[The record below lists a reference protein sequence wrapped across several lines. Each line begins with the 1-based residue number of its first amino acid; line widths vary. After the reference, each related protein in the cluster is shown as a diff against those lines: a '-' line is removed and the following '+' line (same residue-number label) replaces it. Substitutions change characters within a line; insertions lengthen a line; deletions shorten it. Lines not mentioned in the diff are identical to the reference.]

1 MFEMVVS
8 LMYEMG
14 GVRLCEMR
22 ATVSYE
28 IGIVFVFVF
37 EMGVVQLYGM
47 GVLLMFE
54 MVVGLMYEM
63 GGGRLCEMRA
73 TVSYEMGIVFV
84 FVFEMGVVQLYGMG
98 VLLLFEMGGV
108 LY

>member
-1 MFEMVVS
+1 
-8 LMYEMG
+8 
-14 GVRLCEMR
+14 
-22 ATVSYE
+22 
-28 IGIVFVFVF
+28 
-37 EMGVVQLYGM
+37 
-47 GVLLMFE
+47 MFE

-63 GGGRLCEMRA
+63 EGLRLCEMRT

-84 FVFEMGVVQLYGMG
+84 LIFEMGVVQLYGMG